1 MNSFDFNFI
10 VLPLGFMVFL
20 LVAGIMLIVK
30 REEIAKEKKIR
41 RIEGVLKE
49 KTKQRE
55 LMEKQIRELDLMYSS
70 KSIDLDTRERLQTL
84 IKMHE
89 EKEEETEAVLGK
101 IWAE

>member
-1 MNSFDFNFI
+1 
-10 VLPLGFMVFL
+10 
-20 LVAGIMLIVK
+20 
-30 REEIAKEKKIR
+30 
-41 RIEGVLKE
+41 
-49 KTKQRE
+49 
-55 LMEKQIRELDLMYSS
+55 MEKQIRELDLMYSS